1 MEDNSSTI
9 TELYLIRN
17 DAIHDKSSLSM
28 SYWYQL
34 LRTTCISVF
43 CCYLH
48 AGVCQ
53 LVTSRKSFVNIWS
66 RTTYM
71 VRSQDGMDKV
81 QKYLNTVIQ
90 LTIDLLYCDIFIVT
104 IEIYKEL
111 SNVHVK
117 PNYEIMLTH
126 VLMSLLPY
134 ASVLLRIGFHNHLI
148 RL

>member
-1 MEDNSSTI
+1 
-9 TELYLIRN
+9 
-17 DAIHDKSSLSM
+17 
-28 SYWYQL
+28 
-34 LRTTCISVF
+34 
-43 CCYLH
+43 
-48 AGVCQ
+48 
-53 LVTSRKSFVNIWS
+53 
-66 RTTYM
+66 M

-104 IEIYKEL
+104 IEIYREL
-111 SNVHVK
+111 SNLHVK